1 MAKPTTPEKTDDKE
15 DIKKDENENI
25 GDKAE
30 EKQEKGTPFIKQ
42 SSFPSESLD
51 VFAQAKKKLCMFLR
65 RPHVT
70 FSPPPPYQT
79 FYYNSSN
86 LFEFH
91 PHITNCQF
99 NWDGTCLVYSL
110 VGWLVSAA

>member
-1 MAKPTTPEKTDDKE
+1 MAKPTIPETTSDKE

-30 EKQEKGTPFIKQ
+30 EKQEKGTQFIKQ

-70 FSPPPPYQT
+70 FNPPPHIKLFIT
-79 FYYNSSN
+79 FPII
-86 LFEFH
+86 F
-91 PHITNCQF
+91 
-99 NWDGTCLVYSL
+99 
-110 VGWLVSAA
+110 